1 MSNESTPHTLESLE
15 ELPRKADV
23 IAIAEQAGIDTEG
36 TRAEITARILEA
48 QAGADGDSSS
58 SGDGS
63 PSESSSSADDAG
75 SDTSSADSKEPVA
88 TGALSDD
95 AKQLLETVV
104 ASYYGVE
111 EAPAEMPAIFEAIEA
126 GRQPC
131 IITGKGNARF
141 AVQITDDAFD
151 CDDRASDVTDGVLSN
166 LARILAD
173 KLIFPRG

>member
-23 IAIAEQAGIDTEG
+23 IAIAEQAGLATEG

-58 SGDGS
+58 VV
-63 PSESSSSADDAG
+63 
-75 SDTSSADSKEPVA
+75 SKEPVA

-126 GRQPC
+126 GKQPC
-131 IITGKGNARF
+131 IIAGKGNARF
-141 AVQITDDAFD
+141 AVQIADDAFD
-151 CDDRASDVTDGVLSN
+151 CDDRASDVTDGVLTN